1 MKLNFFN
8 NIRLRDKMLI
18 LYLFFVLVP
27 VILTNVIFYQVT
39 IANVKSQR
47 MADLSKGMEQ
57 IRSQFMG
64 EIRNAADFSSSFYT
78 DSILNDMLD
87 VNYTNPVQYIEA
99 YDSYLRKILNT
110 YYSGYR
116 SLQGLTIYVDN
127 ESVLPSGGVEFLTE
141 EVRQSEPYRLLA
153 NSEHSAP
160 LLMRSGPEG
169 NRQTFSILRKLNY
182 YEALPGWK
190 EKFVRLDLKPSTIR
204 QIFTN
209 LNVQGNLYLI
219 NPAGQIDYSTDSGIP
234 WSSQLVNY
242 SDVMDQQSKKEF
254 EMAFPLS
261 GEMKGWKIN
270 GVFNESEI
278 YKELG
283 KPSPLVVV
291 LACINLILPT
301 WIIIWMTRTIHVRLA
316 RILKHMEKV
325 KHQRFEPIRQPE
337 SSDEIGQ
344 LTAEFNRMT
353 MTIHRLIND
362 VYVADIQHKN
372 LELQRRHAQLNA
384 LQSQINPHFLFN
396 ALETIRMRSLMKD
409 EDETA
414 RIIYHMAKI
423 FRNALTWNR
432 DKVSIQE
439 ELEYVTCFLEI
450 QQYRFGHKLN
460 YTIDLDPEAADCSI
474 PKMTLLP
481 FVENASIH
489 GIEPLKEGGEIRLRI
504 RRTGSELICVVE
516 DSGAGMT
523 EDKRN
528 LLLSYVET
536 EDAMGD
542 RVGVQNVIYRLKLI
556 YDSRFHIQIDSALR
570 AGTRVEIG
578 LPLEDSANPP
588 KH

>member
-18 LYLFFVLVP
+18 LYLFFVLLP

-39 IANVKSQR
+39 VANVKSQR
-47 MADLSKGMEQ
+47 TADLSKAMEQ
-57 IRSQFMG
+57 IRSEFMG
-64 EIRNAADFSSSFYT
+64 EIRNAADLSSSFYT
-78 DSILNDMLD
+78 DSMLNDMLD
-87 VNYTNPVQYIEA
+87 VDYTLPVQYIEA
-99 YDSYLRKILNT
+99 YNSYLRKIFNT

-116 SLQGLTIYVDN
+116 FLQGLTIYVDN
-127 ESVLPSGGVEFLTE
+127 ESILPSGGVEFLTE
-141 EVRQSEPYRLLA
+141 EIRQSEPYRLLA
-153 NSEHSAP
+153 ASKQSAP
-160 LLMRSGPEG
+160 LLIRTGPEG
-169 NRQTFSILRKLNY
+169 NRQTLSILRKLNY
-182 YEALPGWK
+182 YEELPGWK
-190 EKFVRLDLKPSTIR
+190 EKFVRFDLKPSLLR
-204 QIFTN
+204 QIFIN
-209 LNVQGNLYLI
+209 LNAQGNLYLV
-219 NPAGQIDYSTDSGIP
+219 NSGGEIDYSTDSDIP
-234 WSSQLVNY
+234 WTSQRLSYGDIMN
-242 SDVMDQQSKKEF
+242 QQNKQDF
-254 EMAFPLS
+254 EMAYPLS
-261 GEMKGWKIN
+261 GELEGWNIY

-283 KPSPLVVV
+283 KPSHLVII

-316 RILKHMEKV
+316 HILKHMKKV
-325 KHQRFEPIRQPE
+325 KHQQFEPIKQPE
-337 SSDEIGQ
+337 TSDEIGQ

-353 MTIHRLIND
+353 LTIHRLIND
-362 VYVADIQHKN
+362 VYVADIEHKN

-414 RIIYHMAKI
+414 RIIQHMAKI

-432 DKVSIQE
+432 DKVSIRE

-450 QQYRFGHKLN
+450 QKYRFGDKLN
-460 YTIDLDPEAADCSI
+460 YTIDLDPEAAECAI

-489 GIEPLKEGGEIRLRI
+489 GVEPLKEGGEIRLRI
-504 RRTGSELICVVE
+504 QRMEKELICVLE

-523 EDKRN
+523 TDKKRQ
-528 LLLSYVET
+528 LLSYMEMD
-536 EDAMGD
+536 ESMGD

-556 YDSRFHIQIDSALR
+556 YDSRFHIHIDSAPGE
-570 AGTRVEIG
+570 GTRVEIG
-578 LPLEDSANPP
+578 VPLEKADHSS